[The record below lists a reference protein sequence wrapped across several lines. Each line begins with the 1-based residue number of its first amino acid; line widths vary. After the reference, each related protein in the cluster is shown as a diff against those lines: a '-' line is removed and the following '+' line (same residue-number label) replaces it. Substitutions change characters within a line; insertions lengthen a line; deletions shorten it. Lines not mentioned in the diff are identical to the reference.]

1 MAKTARTA
9 SGRTPRSTANAMATT
24 NAQSNEEGAN
34 EDNSTVPNAA
44 ATNDTHRSEEG
55 ASEENSTA
63 AATTNAHT
71 SGEGASEENSTA
83 AATTN
88 AHMSGEGA
96 SEENSTA
103 ANAATT
109 NVGPGAARRTGEARE
124 AVRRGTQGGK
134 TPRTGKRARNDRLP
148 ETGVRRRRRRRLR
161 PGEGALKEIRKMQ
174 NSSDLLI
181 SKFRMS
187 QVIREVTRSVTP
199 AHCTDFRFTSAAIA
213 ALHVAA
219 EDHAVRTFEMSNLAA
234 IHAKRVTIMPKDM
247 QFVRQIREDR

>member
-9 SGRTPRSTANAMATT
+9 SARTPRSTANAVATT
-24 NAQSNEEGAN
+24 NAQRNEEGAS
-34 EDNSTVPNAA
+34 EENSTAANAA

-63 AATTNAHT
+63 AATTNAH
-71 SGEGASEENSTA
+71 
-83 AATTN
+83 
-88 AHMSGEGA
+88 MSREGA

-134 TPRTGKRARNDRLP
+134 TPRTGKRGRNDRLP
-148 ETGVRRRRRRRLR
+148 QTGVRRRRKMR

-174 NSSDLLI
+174 ESTDLLI
-181 SKFRMS
+181 SKSRMAK
-187 QVIREVTRSVTP
+187 VIREVTQSVTP
-199 AHCTDFRFTSAAIA
+199 PETDFRFTSTAIA

-219 EDHAVRTFEMSNLAA
+219 EAHAVRTFEFSNLAA

-247 QFVRQIREDR
+247 QFVRKIREDK

>member
-63 AATTNAHT
+63 AATTNAH
-71 SGEGASEENSTA
+71 
-83 AATTN
+83 
-88 AHMSGEGA
+88 MSGEGA

-103 ANAATT
+103 INAATT
-109 NVGPGAARRTGEARE
+109 NVGPGAAHRTGEARE
-124 AVRRGTQGGK
+124 AVRRVTQGGK

-181 SKFRMS
+181 SKSRMAK
-187 QVIREVTRSVTP
+187 VIREITRSVTP

-219 EDHAVRTFEMSNLAA
+219 EDYAVRTFERSNLAA
-234 IHAKRVTIMPKDM
+234 IHAKRVTIQPKDM
-247 QFVRQIREDR
+247 QFVSNIREDK

>member
-9 SGRTPRSTANAMATT
+9 SARTPRSTANAVATT
-24 NAQSNEEGAN
+24 NAQRNEEGAS
-34 EDNSTVPNAA
+34 EENSTAANAA

-63 AATTNAHT
+63 AATTNAH
-71 SGEGASEENSTA
+71 
-83 AATTN
+83 
-88 AHMSGEGA
+88 MSREGA

-148 ETGVRRRRRRRLR
+148 QTGVRRRRKLR

-174 NSSDLLI
+174 ESTDLLI
-181 SKFRMS
+181 SKSRMAK
-187 QVIREVTRSVTP
+187 VIREVTQSVTP
-199 AHCTDFRFTSAAIA
+199 PETDFRFTSTAIA

-219 EDHAVRTFEMSNLAA
+219 EAHAVRTFEMSNLAA

-247 QFVRQIREDR
+247 QFVRKIREDK

>member
-1 MAKTARTA
+1 
-9 SGRTPRSTANAMATT
+9 MATT
-24 NAQSNEEGAN
+24 NAQRNEEGAN

-88 AHMSGEGA
+88 AHMSREGA

-109 NVGPGAARRTGEARE
+109 NVGPGAARRTGGASQ
-124 AVRRGTQGGK
+124 AVRREGTQGGK

-234 IHAKRVTIMPKDM
+234 IHAKRVTIQPKDM
-247 QFVRQIREDR
+247 QFVRKIREDK

>member
-9 SGRTPRSTANAMATT
+9 SARTPRSTANAVATT
-24 NAQSNEEGAN
+24 NAQRNEEGAS
-34 EDNSTVPNAA
+34 EENSTAANAA

-63 AATTNAHT
+63 AATTNAH
-71 SGEGASEENSTA
+71 
-83 AATTN
+83 
-88 AHMSGEGA
+88 MSREGA

-109 NVGPGAARRTGEARE
+109 NVGPGAARRTGGASQ
-124 AVRRGTQGGK
+124 AVRREGTQGGK

-148 ETGVRRRRRRRLR
+148 ETGVRRRRRKLR

-174 NSSDLLI
+174 GSYDLLI
-181 SKFRMS
+181 SKSRMS
-187 QVIREVTRSVTP
+187 KVIREVTRSVTP
-199 AHCTDFRFTSAAIA
+199 ANCTDFRFTSTAIA

-219 EDHAVRTFEMSNLAA
+219 EDYAVRTFERSNLAA

-247 QFVRQIREDR
+247 QFVRKIREDK

>member
-9 SGRTPRSTANAMATT
+9 SARTPRSTANAVATT
-24 NAQSNEEGAN
+24 NAQRNEEGAS
-34 EDNSTVPNAA
+34 EENSTAANAA

-63 AATTNAHT
+63 AATTNAH
-71 SGEGASEENSTA
+71 
-83 AATTN
+83 
-88 AHMSGEGA
+88 MSREGA

-109 NVGPGAARRTGEARE
+109 NVGPGAARRTGGARN
-124 AVRRGTQGGK
+124 AVRREGTQGGK
-134 TPRTGKRARNDRLP
+134 TPRTGTRARNDRLP
-148 ETGVRRRRRRRLR
+148 QTGVRRRRRRKLR

-181 SKFRMS
+181 SKYRMAK
-187 QVIREVTRSVTP
+187 VIREVTQSVTP
-199 AHCTDFRFTSAAIA
+199 NHTDFRFTSTAIA

-219 EDHAVRTFEMSNLAA
+219 EDHVVRTFEMSNLAA

-247 QFVRQIREDR
+247 QFVRKIREDK

>member
-24 NAQSNEEGAN
+24 NAQRNEEGAN

-63 AATTNAHT
+63 AATTNAH
-71 SGEGASEENSTA
+71 
-83 AATTN
+83 
-88 AHMSGEGA
+88 MSGEGA

-103 ANAATT
+103 INAATT
-109 NVGPGAARRTGEARE
+109 NVGPGAAHRTGEARE
-124 AVRRGTQGGK
+124 AVRRVTQGGK

-148 ETGVRRRRRRRLR
+148 ETGVRQRRRRR

-187 QVIREVTRSVTP
+187 QVIREITRSVTP

-219 EDHAVRTFEMSNLAA
+219 EDYAVRTFERSNLAA
-234 IHAKRVTIMPKDM
+234 IHAKRVTIQPKDM
-247 QFVRQIREDR
+247 QFVRKIREDK

>member
-24 NAQSNEEGAN
+24 NAQRNEEGAN

-109 NVGPGAARRTGEARE
+109 NVGPGAARRTGGASQ
-124 AVRRGTQGGK
+124 AVRRVTQGGK
-134 TPRTGKRARNDRLP
+134 TPRTGKRARNDRP
-148 ETGVRRRRRRRLR
+148 PVTGVRRRRRKK

-187 QVIREVTRSVTP
+187 QVIREITRSVTP
-199 AHCTDFRFTSAAIA
+199 AHCTDFKFTSAAIA

-234 IHAKRVTIMPKDM
+234 IHAKRVTIQPKDM
-247 QFVRQIREDR
+247 QFVRKIREDK

>member
-24 NAQSNEEGAN
+24 NAQRNEEGAN

-88 AHMSGEGA
+88 AHMSREGA

-109 NVGPGAARRTGEARE
+109 NVGPGAARRTGGASQ
-124 AVRRGTQGGK
+124 AVRREGTQGGK

-148 ETGVRRRRRRRLR
+148 QTGVRRRRKLR

-174 NSSDLLI
+174 QSSDLLI
-181 SKFRMS
+181 SKSRMS
-187 QVIREVTRSVTP
+187 KVIREVTRSVTP

-234 IHAKRVTIMPKDM
+234 IHAKRVTIQPKDM
-247 QFVRQIREDR
+247 QFVRKIREDK

>member
-24 NAQSNEEGAN
+24 NAQRNEEGVN

-44 ATNDTHRSEEG
+44 ATNDTHRSE
-55 ASEENSTA
+55 
-63 AATTNAHT
+63 
-71 SGEGASEENSTA
+71 EGASEENSTA

-109 NVGPGAARRTGEARE
+109 NVGPGAARRTGGASQ
-124 AVRRGTQGGK
+124 AVRREGTQGGK

-174 NSSDLLI
+174 MSTNLLI
-181 SKFRMS
+181 SKAQMHK
-187 QVIREVTRSVTP
+187 VIRETTQSVTP
-199 AHCTDFRFTSAAIA
+199 ERWRIPVYFISSCSTS
-213 ALHVAA
+213 
-219 EDHAVRTFEMSNLAA
+219 
-234 IHAKRVTIMPKDM
+234 
-247 QFVRQIREDR
+247 

>member
-9 SGRTPRSTANAMATT
+9 SARTPRSTANAVATT
-24 NAQSNEEGAN
+24 NAQRNEEGAS
-34 EDNSTVPNAA
+34 EENSTAANAA

-63 AATTNAHT
+63 AATTNAH
-71 SGEGASEENSTA
+71 
-83 AATTN
+83 
-88 AHMSGEGA
+88 MSREGA

-109 NVGPGAARRTGEARE
+109 NVGLGEARRTGGARE
-124 AVRRGTQGGK
+124 AVRREGTQGGK
-134 TPRTGKRARNDRLP
+134 APRTGKRARNNRCP
-148 ETGVRRRRRRRLR
+148 PQTGDNPRRQRRLK
-161 PGEGALKEIRKMQ
+161 PGQGALKEIRKMQ

-234 IHAKRVTIMPKDM
+234 IHAKRVTIQPKDM
-247 QFVRQIREDR
+247 QFVRKIREDK